1 MLSIVTFAHSE
12 PSRPVLLVCTTVSDS
27 NAKPCHEYECSIEF
41 KRRHVFEC
49 RVLAANS
56 CVLDAHT
63 RMGACVPTPHIC
75 RHTPECYVWERR
87 HPCVCVRPGRTN
99 SQPRPCT
106 QIHDAV

>member
-12 PSRPVLLVCTTVSDS
+12 PSRPVLLVCTTFSDS

-63 RMGACVPTPHIC
+63 RMGACVPKHSIPAC
-75 RHTPECYVWERR
+75 GGRYVAWERR